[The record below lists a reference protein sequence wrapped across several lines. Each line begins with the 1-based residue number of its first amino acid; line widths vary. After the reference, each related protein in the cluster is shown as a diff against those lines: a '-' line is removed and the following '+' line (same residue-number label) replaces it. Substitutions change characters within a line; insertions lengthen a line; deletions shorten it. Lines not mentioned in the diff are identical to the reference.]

1 MVGKRPVP
9 KLASID
15 ELLLLSEQ
23 PPESSDSSMQSEG
36 IQSIPID
43 KIRFYQDHPF
53 RLYEDERLTDMAD
66 SIQTNGVLVPVIVR
80 KIVPDENG
88 YEYEMLAGH
97 NRMNAAR
104 IVGLDNLPCI
114 VKVYLSDE
122 EALMYVVE
130 TNVLQRSFSE
140 MLPSEKSKVLSLR
153 YTDMFSQGKRNDII
167 DELKKLENPQY
178 DKENETSSLVG
189 AKLRSD
195 EKLGNKY
202 GLSKNTVARLLRID
216 HLIIELKRR
225 VDDAEIGIYPA
236 VDLSYLSEAEQ
247 RLLDGIL
254 SEQGYKVDMKKSM
267 LLREYSGKLTD
278 EQVVR
283 ILSGEATRKP
293 RSKTPAPFKLKHK
306 VYAKYFSSA
315 HKAAEVEE
323 IIDKA
328 LEMYFTNLKQQK
340 ESSHEKKEEHTYE
353 SDLQRY

>member
-23 PPESSDSSMQSEG
+23 PVESSGSFIHPEG

-53 RLYEDERLTDMAD
+53 RLYEDERLNDMAD
-66 SIQTNGVLVPVIVR
+66 SIQANGVLVPVIVR
-80 KIVPDENG
+80 KIDVDENG
-88 YEYEMLAGH
+88 CEFEMLAGH
-97 NRMNAAR
+97 NRMNAAQ
-104 IVGLDNLPCI
+104 IVGLDHLPCI
-114 VKVYLSDE
+114 VKDYLSDE

-130 TNVLQRSFSE
+130 TNVLQRSFSD
-140 MLPSEKSKVLSLR
+140 MLPSEKAKVLSLR
-153 YTDMFSQGKRNDII
+153 YSDMFSQGKRNDII
-167 DELKKLENPQY
+167 EELQKLEDPQY
-178 DKENETSSLVG
+178 IKENPTSPLVG
-189 AKLRSD
+189 AKLRTD
-195 EKLGNKY
+195 EKLGIEY

-216 HLIIELKRR
+216 HLVIELKRR

-247 RLLDGIL
+247 RLVDGIL
-254 SEQGYKVDMKKSM
+254 SEQGYKVDMKKTT
-267 LLREYSGKLTD
+267 LLRDYSGMLTD

-306 VYAKYFSSA
+306 VYAKYFSSD

-328 LEMYFTNLKQQK
+328 LEMYFTSLQRQQIK
-340 ESSHEKKEEHTYE
+340 SSHENKEDNTHE
-353 SDLQRY
+353 SDF

>member
-23 PPESSDSSMQSEG
+23 QPESSDSSMQSEG
-36 IQSIPID
+36 IKSIPID

-66 SIQTNGVLVPVIVR
+66 SIQSNGVLVPVIIR
-80 KIVPDENG
+80 KIAPDENG

-97 NRMNAAR
+97 NRMNAAQM
-104 IVGLDNLPCI
+104 VGLDRLPCI
-114 VKVYLSDE
+114 VKDHISDE

-130 TNVLQRSFSE
+130 TNVLQRSFSD
-140 MLPSEKSKVLSLR
+140 MLPSEKAKVLALR
-153 YTDMFSQGKRNDII
+153 YSEMFSQGKRNDII
-167 DELKKLENPQY
+167 EELKRLENPQY
-178 DKENETSSLVG
+178 DKENETSALLG
-189 AKLRSD
+189 HKLKSRD
-195 EKLGNKY
+195 IVAQEY

-216 HLIIELKRR
+216 KLSPSLKKL
-225 VDDAEIGIYPA
+225 VDDARIGLYPA
-236 VDLSYLSEAEQ
+236 VSLSYLNEAEQ
-247 RLLDGIL
+247 QVVHDVL
-254 SEQGYKVDMKKSM
+254 SQNEYKVDMKKAE
-267 LLREYSGKLTD
+267 LLREYSGQLTN
-278 EQVVR
+278 EQAAR

-293 RSKTPAPFKLKHK
+293 RNKTPAPFKLKHK

-328 LEMYFTNLKQQK
+328 LEMYFANLKQQK
-340 ESSHEKKEEHTYE
+340 ESSHEKKGGTH
-353 SDLQRY
+353 L

>member
-1 MVGKRPVP
+1 MASKRPVP

-23 PPESSDSSMQSEG
+23 PSEPSDPSVHSGG
-36 IQSIPID
+36 IQSIPIN
-43 KIRFYQDHPF
+43 KIRFYQNHPF

-66 SIQTNGVLVPVIVR
+66 SIQANGVLVPVIIR
-80 KIVPDENG
+80 KIEPDENG
-88 YEYEMLAGH
+88 CEYEMLAGH
-97 NRMNAAR
+97 NRMNAAGM
-104 IVGLDNLPCI
+104 VGLDHLPCI
-114 VKVYLSDE
+114 VKDHLSDE

-140 MLPSEKSKVLSLR
+140 MLPSEKAKVLSLR
-153 YTDMFSQGKRNDII
+153 YSDMFSQGKRNDII
-167 DELKKLENPQY
+167 EELQKLENPQY
-178 DKENETSSLVG
+178 IKENPTSPLVG
-189 AKLRSD
+189 AKLRTD
-195 EKLGNKY
+195 EKLGIEY

-247 RLLDGIL
+247 RLVDGIL
-254 SEQGYKVDMKKSM
+254 SEQGYKVDMKKST
-267 LLREYSGKLTD
+267 LLREYAGKLTD

-306 VYAKYFSSA
+306 VYAKYFSPLS
-315 HKAAEVEE
+315 KASEVEE

-328 LEMYFTNLKQQK
+328 LEMYFSHQRQQPNQETK
-340 ESSHEKKEEHTYE
+340 EDDHDYE
-353 SDLQRY
+353 V